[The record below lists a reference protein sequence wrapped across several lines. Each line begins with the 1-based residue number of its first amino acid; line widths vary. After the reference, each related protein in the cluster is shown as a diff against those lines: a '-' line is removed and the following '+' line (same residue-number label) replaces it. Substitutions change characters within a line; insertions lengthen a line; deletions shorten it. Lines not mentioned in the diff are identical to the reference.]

1 MMKDNDL
8 MNSIKGISNDKS
20 LKLSVQDLERIIDEE
35 LEKPDDEM
43 DTYLIEACI
52 DSINEIKL
60 RKEKD
65 IAEAPKKNEK
75 HINNHRVFTKA
86 ITIFASVF
94 IVLFLSISAYAAV
107 NQTTIPG
114 AIIEIYQKYIVVHF
128 EKNDD
133 VAQNYELLET
143 ELAERLKDN
152 GIYPILLPE
161 ALFDKEAQIIK
172 IDYDI
177 TSAVSSAN
185 IDFVYGDEKG
195 ILEIHSYESLE
206 FFVESEYPNAENV
219 TTVEVSGIKVY
230 VFEQNKKST
239 IIFKDGLTEYSIVS
253 SMGIEQAIEFAKTIK

>member
-60 RKEKD
+60 KKG
-65 IAEAPKKNEK
+65 ATEASDKQKK
-75 HINNHRVFTKA
+75 HINNHRVFRKA
-86 ITIFASVF
+86 ITAFASVF

-114 AIIEIYQKYIVVHF
+114 AIIEIYKKYIVVHF

-133 VAQNYELLET
+133 LARNYELLET
-143 ELAERLKDN
+143 DLAERLKDN

-161 ALFDKEAQIIK
+161 ALFEKEAQIIK

-177 TSAVSSAN
+177 TSAVSYAN

-219 TTVEVSGIKVY
+219 TTVEVSGIQVY

-239 IIFKDGLTEYSIVS
+239 IIFKDGLTEYTIVS